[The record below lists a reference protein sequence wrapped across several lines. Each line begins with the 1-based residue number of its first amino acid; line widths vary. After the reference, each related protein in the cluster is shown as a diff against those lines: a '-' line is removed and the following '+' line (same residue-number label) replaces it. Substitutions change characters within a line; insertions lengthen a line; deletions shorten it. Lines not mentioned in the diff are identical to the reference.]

1 MGKAIKTIVILIVI
15 GAALYFGAQFF
26 MKDDTAPTSGLVSSN
41 GDGALVADDTP
52 GSEDIGG
59 EFVTL
64 LLNMKTIKLDEG
76 FFQSSSF
83 KALQDFSTSIQPENN
98 QGRINPFAPIGQDG
112 GSAAPATTPAAAT
125 AGTGASAG
133 ATPPAPRP

>member
-26 MKDDTAPTSGLVSSN
+26 TKDNAAPTSGLVSSN
-41 GDGALVADDTP
+41 GDGTLATDVTP

-83 KALQDFSTSIQPENN
+83 KALQDFSTAIQPENN

-112 GSAAPATTPAAAT
+112 GGTTPAPAAT
-125 AGTGASAG
+125 TGTSAG
-133 ATPPAPRP
+133 GTTGSATPPAVRP